1 LERTLRLAV
10 PNDGVLSCFISKK
23 YATRLVFNK
32 VRDGRVRASVAA
44 TLSKI
49 KVTIEGFELT
59 RHAQHQMQVRRIS
72 PDWVAETLQNP
83 ERLVRM
89 QIQQETRIT

>member
-1 LERTLRLAV
+1 
-10 PNDGVLSCFISKK
+10 
-23 YATRLVFNK
+23 
-32 VRDGRVRASVAA
+32 VAA